1 MARHLTETNIEML
14 ARTIGT
20 LEVATWGAVVR
31 LARQRLG
38 HAYSRQALSRHE
50 RIIPAVEG

>member
-20 LEVATWGAVVR
+20 LEVATWGAVSVADAGSPQPAAPLLFSG
-31 LARQRLG
+31 LAG
-38 HAYSRQALSRHE
+38 
-50 RIIPAVEG
+50 